1 MSNSII
7 VLLGAGATGKDTT
20 LNILKQK
27 YSNLQTCVSHT
38 TRPPRATEIEGR
50 EYFFVDNAEFEAMYN
65 NGEFIE
71 TRSYN
76 VVRQNV
82 AKSEEGW
89 AVDDEPNKETWHYGM
104 SEKEVT
110 TKLDKGHI
118 IMILDLQG
126 LMELKDY
133 YQNSETDIH
142 AFYINVDED
151 TRIQRYLKRD
161 NITLEMVQEMV
172 RRIEAD
178 SRDFIGVEN
187 HATIINNPPTSEM
200 GAYTI
205 ENYLINRGINLK

>member
-7 VLLGAGATGKDTT
+7 VLCGAGGSGKDTT

-27 YSNLQTCVSHT
+27 YQSLQTCVSHT
-38 TRPPRATEIEGR
+38 TRPPRATEVEGC
-50 EYFFVDNAEFEAMYN
+50 EYFFIDNAEFEAMYT

-71 TRSYN
+71 TRSYT
-76 VVRQNV
+76 VV
-82 AKSEEGW
+82 G
-89 AVDDEPNKETWHYGM
+89 DEWHYGM

-110 TKLDKGHI
+110 TKLEKGHI

-161 NITLEMVQEMV
+161 NVTVAMVQEAI
-172 RRIEAD
+172 RRLEAD
-178 SRDFIGVEN
+178 ASDFIGVEN

-200 GAYTI
+200 TAYVI